1 MKKYVLLILVCL
13 PTLFFCLWTFQLSG
27 QVENARLVTVP
38 LRGYDP
44 RDLLAGH
51 YIQYD
56 IDRNQ
61 FNVRDYPD
69 CRLPNRWQER
79 RFYIPEKDAEVLDTL
94 FRQNQSRFSIV
105 FACQEGRKAI
115 AKQLL
120 IDGRDWHDALKG
132 R

>member
-61 FNVRDYPD
+61 FNVRIAG
-69 CRLPNRWQER
+69 CRIVGRNAAFTFPKRMPRFLIHFFVKIKVAFPSCLP
-79 RFYIPEKDAEVLDTL
+79 V
-94 FRQNQSRFSIV
+94 
-105 FACQEGRKAI
+105 RKGE
-115 AKQLL
+115 KQLPSNC
-120 IDGRDWHDALKG
+120 
-132 R
+132 